1 MGVWL
6 SFFAQG
12 AAIGVAGA
20 LSPGPFQSLIIAQSL
35 LGGWRRAA
43 PITFAPLLADIPIA
57 FTLVFVLSKVP
68 EGFLRGI
75 NFAGAA
81 LLIYLSWSLLREL
94 RSAPVAS
101 KNEPLPPLSRRRA
114 FFQGVLILFLSPGSY
129 LFWSLVNGPI
139 LLKAL
144 DQSLAPA
151 LAFLFAFYLFS
162 IAGLLLI
169 AFVLSR
175 IGQFNMNVRRKLQY
189 ASVILLLAIAALL
202 LRNGLIA

>member
-1 MGVWL
+1 MIL

-12 AAIGVAGA
+12 AAIGIAAA

-68 EGFLRGI
+68 EGFLRAV
-75 NFAGAA
+75 NFAGAV
-81 LLIYLSWSLLREL
+81 LLIYLAWSLWKEL
-94 RSAPVAS
+94 RRGKGEQ
-101 KNEPLPPLSRRRA
+101 KNDQPPPLSRRNA
-114 FFQGVLILFLSPGSY
+114 FFQGVLMLFLSPGSY

-139 LLKAL
+139 LLEAL

-151 LAFLFAFYLFS
+151 FSFLFAFYFFS
-162 IAGLLLI
+162 IGGLLLI
-169 AFVLSR
+169 AFALSR
-175 IGQFNMNVRRKLQY
+175 VGQFNQNVRRNLQY
-189 ASVILLLAIAALL
+189 ASLILLLVIATLL